1 VTLAQAGS
9 ALTASLKA
17 AARSV
22 MQAEYCDTVAV
33 QFERMALQ
41 VAVAGLAVMQG
52 VSWLL
57 QFVCN

>member
-1 VTLAQAGS
+1 
-9 ALTASLKA
+9 
-17 AARSV
+17 

-33 QFERMALQ
+33 QFEGMALQ